1 MMGPKATPVK
11 NLDVKCF
18 GFLNK
23 MGSFL
28 GPWHIWELCGDCWGA
43 LTSCST
49 QIIGETANL
58 GRGQT
63 GTNPLGF
70 RVLGY
75 QNPARLQHGTQLPQK
90 LLRSSSLVCMLQSPT
105 KNIAYPKRDYMVA
118 PPWVHRFGILLVSQ
132 SPPNVANFWPRP
144 RIDDGELRSALE
156 HGSQNHLYKDYIG
169 ILSGYIGTIQGYVRV
184 LKGYIDCI
192 ELYRVILY
200 GYIETTMGNHMEKN
214 ANMTWKLLFGSRGLG
229 TLSPRTTYIV
239 PATMGSIGAT
249 QWNSYLRCFA
259 LMIQPQGSMYMAI

>member
-1 MMGPKATPVK
+1 MLRVSQQDGKLFGAMAYMGIMWR
-11 NLDVKCF
+11 L
-18 GFLNK
+18 L
-23 MGSFL
+23 
-28 GPWHIWELCGDCWGA
+28 GA

-75 QNPARLQHGTQLPQK
+75 QNPARLQHGTQLPQR
-90 LLRSSSLVCMLQSPT
+90 LLRSSFLVCMLQSPT

-118 PPWVHRFGILLVSQ
+118 PPWVHRFGILLVTQ

-169 ILSGYIGTIQGYVRV
+169 ILSGYIGDYTGLCKGSERLHRLHRVIQDDIVW
-184 LKGYIDCI
+184 
-192 ELYRVILY
+192 LYRDNNGESHGKEREHDV
-200 GYIETTMGNHMEKN
+200 E
-214 ANMTWKLLFGSRGLG
+214 
-229 TLSPRTTYIV
+229 V
-239 PATMGSIGAT
+239 
-249 QWNSYLRCFA
+249 
-259 LMIQPQGSMYMAI
+259 AI